1 MTDYSEDEDEKERL
15 FDLMFPPHDQVKYS
29 KAFLNKLHEDVL
41 SYLCKQRGIT
51 LNTKTQMISF
61 LVKGEEDEEKISAKE
76 PEKKKRKVS
85 GLEKYGKPSLSKLA
99 VLVDVAVKGSTASL
113 AKEVA
118 RELKKIEKK
127 EGTWSK
133 VTKDDIRKMA
143 EAVGRTFDERKTIS
157 ESVKAI
163 RLNVK
168 E

>member
-1 MTDYSEDEDEKERL
+1 MTDYSEDEAEKARL

-29 KAFLNKLHEDVL
+29 KVFLNNLHEDVL

-85 GLEKYGKPSLSKLA
+85 GLEKYGKPTLTKLA
-99 VLVDVAVKGSTASL
+99 VLVGVEVKGSSANL
-113 AKEVA
+113 AKEVSK
-118 RELKKIEKK
+118 ELKKIEKK

-133 VTKDDIRKMA
+133 VKRDFVKDMA
-143 EAVGRTFDERKTIS
+143 KAVGRTFDEKKTIPDN
-157 ESVKAI
+157 VKAI